1 MTEINTWAIYVLS
14 VQLEHN
20 YMIPTAYIDLLVV
33 EPLFQIVIDS
43 LIRDCAKKRH
53 VPYTSLLFLSQS
65 FRPVRLHNQLTILN
79 TELVLAYLG
88 DFVGCTSSSST
99 SDG

>member
-1 MTEINTWAIYVLS
+1 
-14 VQLEHN
+14 
-20 YMIPTAYIDLLVV
+20 MIPTAYIDLLVV

-65 FRPVRLHNQLTILN
+65 FRPVRLHNQLTIL
-79 TELVLAYLG
+79 TIVLMPAYLG
-88 DFVGCTSSSST
+88 DFVGRTSSST